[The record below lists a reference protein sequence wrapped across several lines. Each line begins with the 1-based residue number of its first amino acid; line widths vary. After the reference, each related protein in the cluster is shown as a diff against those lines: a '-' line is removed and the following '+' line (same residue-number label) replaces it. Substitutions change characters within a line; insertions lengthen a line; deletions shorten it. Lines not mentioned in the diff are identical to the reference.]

1 MKLPIISGKEVIKTL
16 TKEGFQIKGRKGS
29 HVTLE
34 KTNHETYRTTC
45 LYTESL
51 EKAC

>member
-34 KTNHETYRTTC
+34 KTNLKLTELPC